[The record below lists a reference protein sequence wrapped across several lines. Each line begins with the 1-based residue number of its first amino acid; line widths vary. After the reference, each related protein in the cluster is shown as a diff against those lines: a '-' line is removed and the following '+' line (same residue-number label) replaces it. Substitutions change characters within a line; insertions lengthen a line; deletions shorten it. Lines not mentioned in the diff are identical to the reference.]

1 MSSSN
6 SSSSQPSSSSSSY
19 DDDNDSPGSSSSG
32 DGGEVLV
39 ELPVF
44 PLSTIAPLPTA
55 RIPLNIIEARY
66 RVLFHTLVDGV
77 RAASPE
83 SANEERAT
91 LVGPA
96 NHGVLGATPEG
107 PNVDEGLVQVNS
119 PFRGTARLG
128 MCFFDKATGEMSAT
142 GTVVSVRQFDAADD
156 GRTLVLCHGECRMSV
171 VEVIAESPVLTCRV
185 RVTDEGPMYPLDDA
199 DTARA
204 LGGDME
210 NSLADEVRNLY
221 RDTVSLGLDEK
232 EVKRARAY
240 GGGTGS
246 LGSYDDDDEMPM
258 ILGGP
263 ALDRLTPATLAYY
276 VASRFDSVDE
286 KLVVLE
292 LPTVAERLGRVRDV
306 LGGVSGYLRAERALK
321 DAFPDA
327 DKGEKGE
334 GDGGGGDD
342 DDDN

>member
-1 MSSSN
+1 
-6 SSSSQPSSSSSSY
+6 
-19 DDDNDSPGSSSSG
+19 
-32 DGGEVLV
+32 
-39 ELPVF
+39 
-44 PLSTIAPLPTA
+44 
-55 RIPLNIIEARY
+55 
-66 RVLFHTLVDGV
+66 
-77 RAASPE
+77 
-83 SANEERAT
+83 
-91 LVGPA
+91 
-96 NHGVLGATPEG
+96 
-107 PNVDEGLVQVNS
+107 
-119 PFRGTARLG
+119 

-276 VASRFDSVDE
+276 VSSRFDSVDE